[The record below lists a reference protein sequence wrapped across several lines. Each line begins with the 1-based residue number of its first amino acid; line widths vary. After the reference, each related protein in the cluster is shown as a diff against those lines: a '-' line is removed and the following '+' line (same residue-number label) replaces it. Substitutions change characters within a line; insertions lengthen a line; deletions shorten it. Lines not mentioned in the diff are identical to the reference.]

1 MQVDS
6 RFMQADTISLR
17 QLRLFEGVGRL
28 KSIRRAS
35 EECNLSQPAVTQS
48 IAKLESHIGVTLLD
62 RDTNGSY
69 LNQSGFILHRRTTR
83 FFEQIEQ
90 AITELGCPGDRA
102 GARAVARRLTKSQI
116 RSLLLVAERVPFAD
130 AARIQ
135 GLSAASLQRTSRDLE
150 RNVGKQLYSRT
161 PSGVIATPEG
171 DTFGRRIR
179 LAIQEIDLGLKEIDT
194 ARGIAS
200 TSIAIG
206 AMPCGGSVML
216 ASVLDRFV
224 REFPQA
230 SVKVTSSQSS
240 DMLARLL
247 CGDVDIALGLI
258 PETLEEEIQAQP
270 LVRTPYE
277 IVARRGHPLLHKG
290 SVTIDDLAACDW
302 IAGTPSSNR
311 RAVFDQLFAGH
322 EGPRAPITT
331 CSMPVVRHLL
341 TVGDRLTLMTS
352 YERTYEGETLMPVPV
367 PVSGP
372 VPAIGVMIR
381 RNWLPTRLHT
391 NFIELLHRGMT
402 HIQPP
407 RLVAQTA

>member
-48 IAKLESHIGVTLLD
+48 IAKLESHVGVILLD

-69 LNQSGFILHRRTTR
+69 LNDFGFILHRRTTR
-83 FFEQIEQ
+83 FFEQVEQ
-90 AITELGCPGDRA
+90 AITDLGCPGDRH
-102 GARAVARRLTKSQI
+102 GARAIARRLTKSQI
-116 RSLLLVAERVPFAD
+116 RSLLLIAERVPFAD
-130 AARIQ
+130 AARTQ
-135 GLSAASLQRTSRDLE
+135 GLSAASLQRASHDLE
-150 RNVGKQLYSRT
+150 RNVGRQLYSRT
-161 PSGVIATPEG
+161 PSGIIGTPEG
-171 DTFGRRIR
+171 AAFGRRIR

-224 REFPQA
+224 TEFPQA
-230 SVKVTSSQSS
+230 TVKVTSSQSS

-258 PETLEEEIQAQP
+258 PETPHEEIQAHP

-277 IVARRGHPLLHKG
+277 IVARRGHPLLHRRP
-290 SVTIDDLAACDW
+290 VTIDDLAKCDW
-302 IAGTPSSNR
+302 IAGTPASSR
-311 RAVFDQLFAGH
+311 RAVFDQLFADH
-322 EGPRAPITT
+322 EGPRAPIAT

-341 TVGDRLTLMTS
+341 TAGDRLTLMTS
-352 YERTYEGETLMPVPV
+352 YERTYEGETLMPVSF
-367 PVSGP
+367 PVSAP
-372 VPAIGVMIR
+372 VPAIGILTR
-381 RNWLPTRLHT
+381 RNWLPTHLHT
-391 NFIELLHRGMT
+391 NFIELLQRCVA
-402 HIQPP
+402 HIQTP
-407 RLVAQTA
+407 RLVAQTG